1 MIVAGWALPVLAA
14 RIQRKDEG
22 VVKTVNITTDI
33 PSSRELR
40 ITLPPDVP
48 MGPAD
53 IVVVVSSPDVA
64 NGRTLGDFADSEF
77 FGMWRDRSDI
87 TDSVRFARGL
97 RSEGWKRSA

>member
-1 MIVAGWALPVLAA
+1 MGIPVLSA
-14 RIQRKDEG
+14 RIHRKDDG

-33 PSSRELR
+33 PASRELR

-48 MGPAD
+48 LGPSD
-53 IVVVVSSPDVA
+53 IVVVVSSPGVA

-87 TDSVRFARGL
+87 TDSVHFARGL
-97 RSEGWKRSA
+97 RSEGWKRFA

>member
-1 MIVAGWALPVLAA
+1 VLPA

-33 PSSRELR
+33 PASRELR

-48 MGPAD
+48 LGPAD
-53 IVVVVSSPDVA
+53 IVVVVSSPRVA

-87 TDSVRFARGL
+87 TDSVHFARGL